1 MRWNVNRK
9 NVDGKHLCYWLRKAK
24 VIIVDYGHEN
34 GDIHIYKHLE
44 SVHSE
49 KLKDVL
55 DKYAEN
61 DDIASSAYLEIK
73 ELKDDNSLFRKIFT
87 YQSKQNNNNFQKDRK
102 NDKTKTVR

>member
-1 MRWNVNRK
+1 M
-9 NVDGKHLCYWLRKAK
+9 HLCYWLKKANMM
-24 VIIVDYGHEN
+24 VIDHGNEN
-34 GDIHIYKHLE
+34 GDIHVYKHLE

-73 ELKDDNSLFRKIFT
+73 ELKDDSSLFRKIFT
-87 YQSKQNNNNFQKDRK
+87 YQSKQNNNNLEKKDRK